1 MIKLPD
7 VSMLSKHEKI
17 QLFDLLKNELQEYLN
32 ESETALSFYNLK
44 VTYENVLCLALDK
57 HEALEI
63 LEENVQGLC
72 KDFQVNEVTLIDLV
86 NSRYNVIADDKR
98 VAEEIKDDLKA
109 LWELEAD
116 DLRDKEKLLTYFDL
130 IKSDHVKKLLQQHLD
145 RFLDS
150 GDT

>member
-1 MIKLPD
+1 MTKFPD
-7 VSMLSKHEKI
+7 VSMLSLHEKK

-63 LEENVQGLC
+63 LEENIQSLC
-72 KDFQVNEVTLIDLV
+72 KDFQVNEVTLIDLI

-98 VAEEIKDDLKA
+98 VTEEIKDDLKT

-116 DLRDKEKLLTYFDL
+116 GLWDKEKLLTYFDL
-130 IKSDHVKKLLQQHLD
+130 IKSDHLKKLLQQHID
-145 RFLDS
+145 RF
-150 GDT
+150 

>member
-1 MIKLPD
+1 MTKLPD
-7 VSMLSKHEKI
+7 VSMLSLHEKI

-63 LEENVQGLC
+63 LEENIQSLC

-109 LWELEAD
+109 LWELDAD

-130 IKSDHVKKLLQQHLD
+130 IKSDHVKKLLQQHID
-145 RFLDS
+145 QF
-150 GDT
+150 

>member
-1 MIKLPD
+1 MTKLPD
-7 VSMLSKHEKI
+7 VSMLSLHEKI

-63 LEENVQGLC
+63 LEENIQSLC
-72 KDFQVNEVTLIDLV
+72 KDFQVNEVTLTDLV

-109 LWELEAD
+109 LWELDED
-116 DLRDKEKLLTYFDL
+116 GLRHKEKLLTYFDL
-130 IKSDHVKKLLQQHLD
+130 IKSDHVKKLLQQHID
-145 RFLDS
+145 QF
-150 GDT
+150 

>member
-1 MIKLPD
+1 MTKFPD
-7 VSMLSKHEKI
+7 VSMLSLHEKK

-63 LEENVQGLC
+63 LEENIQSLC
-72 KDFQVNEVTLIDLV
+72 KDFQVNEVTLIDLI

-98 VAEEIKDDLKA
+98 VAEEIKDDLKT

-116 DLRDKEKLLTYFDL
+116 GLWDKEKLLTYFDL
-130 IKSDHVKKLLQQHLD
+130 IKSDHLKKLLQQHID
-145 RFLDS
+145 QF
-150 GDT
+150 

>member
-1 MIKLPD
+1 MTKLPD
-7 VSMLSKHEKI
+7 VSMLSLHEKI

-63 LEENVQGLC
+63 LEENIQSLC

-86 NSRYNVIADDKR
+86 NSRYNVIADYKR

-109 LWELEAD
+109 LWELNAD

-130 IKSDHVKKLLQQHLD
+130 IKSAHVKKLLQQHID
-145 RFLDS
+145 QF
-150 GDT
+150 

>member
-1 MIKLPD
+1 MTKLPN
-7 VSMLSKHEKI
+7 VSMLSLHEKI

-44 VTYENVLCLALDK
+44 VTYENVLCLAFDK

-63 LEENVQGLC
+63 LEENIQSLC

-109 LWELEAD
+109 LWELDAD

-130 IKSDHVKKLLQQHLD
+130 IKSDHVKKLLQQHID
-145 RFLDS
+145 QF
-150 GDT
+150 

>member
-1 MIKLPD
+1 MTKLPD
-7 VSMLSKHEKI
+7 VSMLSLHEKI

-44 VTYENVLCLALDK
+44 VTYENVLCLALDR

-63 LEENVQGLC
+63 LEENIQSLC
-72 KDFQVNEVTLIDLV
+72 KDFQVNEVTLTDLV

-109 LWELEAD
+109 LWELDAD
-116 DLRDKEKLLTYFDL
+116 GLRNKEKLLTYFDL
-130 IKSDHVKKLLQQHLD
+130 IKSDHVKKLLQQHID
-145 RFLDS
+145 QF
-150 GDT
+150 

>member
-1 MIKLPD
+1 MTKLPD
-7 VSMLSKHEKI
+7 VSMLSPHEKI

-44 VTYENVLCLALDK
+44 VTYENVLCLASDK

-63 LEENVQGLC
+63 LEENIQSLC

-86 NSRYNVIADDKR
+86 NSRYNLIADDKLL
-98 VAEEIKDDLKA
+98 AEEIKDDLKA

-116 DLRDKEKLLTYFDL
+116 GLWNKENLLTYFDL
-130 IKSDHVKKLLQQHLD
+130 IKSDHVKKLLQQHID
-145 RFLDS
+145 QF
-150 GDT
+150 